1 MSWYVLSKSIN
12 IERRGK
18 TSRMQH
24 ADPMRSDAA
33 HCPMQPSDPIQAATA
48 ALTEAIVA
56 PGAMERT
63 AKMAEAKMIFMI
75 VDCLLVWC
83 RI

>member
-1 MSWYVLSKSIN
+1 MEEMNGWMSWHVWLSKSIN
-12 IERRGK
+12 IKRRGK

-24 ADPMRSDAA
+24 TGPM
-33 HCPMQPSDPIQAATA
+33 PPTQQQQQ
-48 ALTEAIVA
+48 LTEAIAA

-75 VDCLLVWC
+75 LFD
-83 RI
+83 

>member
-1 MSWYVLSKSIN
+1 MDELACVLSKSIN
-12 IERRGK
+12 IKRRGK

-24 ADPMRSDAA
+24 TPT
-33 HCPMQPSDPIQAATA
+33 QQQQQ
-48 ALTEAIVA
+48 LTEAIAA

-75 VDCLLVWC
+75 LFD
-83 RI
+83 

>member
-1 MSWYVLSKSIN
+1 
-12 IERRGK
+12 
-18 TSRMQH
+18 
-24 ADPMRSDAA
+24 MRAA
-33 HCPMQPSDPIQAATA
+33 AAAAA
-48 ALTEAIVA
+48 ALTEAIAA

-75 VDCLLVWC
+75 LFGWMVC